1 MRSSAH
7 PTEVVI
13 FGRTYQLRG
22 ERRPEELRRLARL
35 VDGRMREIAP
45 NPTQSDGMKVAVLA
59 AINFADE
66 IEKYRQVAE
75 EKERQIDGVS
85 SRLTALLA
93 DCLEVEEGAATR
105 YEAGS

>member
-45 NPTQSDGMKVAVLA
+45 NPTQSDGSVYLTWQPKRTTWFVVCDSSCGGVQKVT
-59 AINFADE
+59 
-66 IEKYRQVAE
+66 
-75 EKERQIDGVS
+75 VS
-85 SRLTALLA
+85 S
-93 DCLEVEEGAATR
+93 
-105 YEAGS
+105 